1 MQFLWTIQYNKTDHK
16 EIIRL
21 DIFRKARNEDNGEM
35 LTYSFEDIGSDSLYE
50 HLYKCVKKDIIS
62 RRIRPGEKLPSKRSF
77 AKNLGISVITVE
89 NAYNQLIDE
98 GYIYSIPK
106 KGFFAADISSRAE
119 KRPGSITGEHAAV
132 TGESRQYL
140 ADFSGNGSNIGMFP
154 FTVWSKLLRECL
166 SDYQEELL
174 VMPPSGGALVLR
186 RAIAGYLLAFRNMT
200 VDPEQIIIGAG
211 TEYLYGQLVQLLGQ
225 EKIYGVEDPGFPKT
239 ARVYEASRAKVR
251 HIPLDSSGICV
262 EQLEREKVQVA
273 HISPSHQFP
282 TGRIT
287 PISRRYELLGWASRG
302 EDRYIIEDDYD
313 SEFRMTGK
321 PIPTLMSIDVNER
334 VIYMNTFSKS
344 ISNTIR
350 MSYMVLPKHLM
361 SEYYRRLSFY
371 SCPVTTIIQ
380 LTAAKFIEKGYFEKH
395 INRMRNFYRKQR
407 DLLTETIKGSPMAAF
422 AEILEEDAGLHFLL
436 RLDIPCTDEE
446 FSGIME
452 RQGVRLR
459 GLSEYCWQEENRS
472 QHDFLINYSSL
483 SAEQI
488 VTAINLISK
497 EVVKLRK

>member
-1 MQFLWTIQYNKTDHK
+1 
-16 EIIRL
+16 
-21 DIFRKARNEDNGEM
+21 M
-35 LTYSFEDIGSDSLYE
+35 LTYSFADIGSDSLYE

-106 KGFFAADISSRAE
+106 KGFFAADISSISA
-119 KRPGSITGEHAAV
+119 KKQVAV
-132 TGESRQYL
+132 TGENVAMTTGTEKYL
-140 ADFSGNGSNIGMFP
+140 ADFSGNGSNIEMFP

-166 SDYQEELL
+166 TDYQEELL

-186 RAIAGYLLAFRNMT
+186 RAIANHLLAFRNMT

-225 EKIYGVEDPGFPKT
+225 NKTYGVEEPGFSKT
-239 ARVYEASRAKVR
+239 SRVYEASGAKVR
-251 HIPLDSSGICV
+251 HIPLDDNGICV
-262 EQLEREKVQVA
+262 ERLERDGVQVA

-282 TGRIT
+282 TGKIT
-287 PISRRYELLGWASRG
+287 PISRRYELLGWASRS

-334 VIYMNTFSKS
+334 VIYLNTFSKS

-361 SEYYRRLSFY
+361 NEYYKRLSFY
-371 SCPVTTIIQ
+371 SCPVTTLIQ
-380 LTAAKFIEKGYFEKH
+380 LTAARFLEKGYFEKH

-407 DLLTETIKGSPMAAF
+407 DLAVETIKGSQMAAF
-422 AEILEEDAGLHFLL
+422 VKILEEDAGLHFLL
-436 RLDIPCTDEE
+436 RLDIPCTDKE

-459 GLSEYCWQEENRS
+459 ALSEYYWQEENRS
-472 QHDFLINYSSL
+472 RHDFLINYSAL

-497 EVVKLRK
+497 EAVKLRK

>member
-1 MQFLWTIQYNKTDHK
+1 
-16 EIIRL
+16 
-21 DIFRKARNEDNGEM
+21 M
-35 LTYSFEDIGSDSLYE
+35 LTYSFADIGSDSLYE

-106 KGFFAADISSRAE
+106 KGFFAADISSISTR
-119 KRPGSITGEHAAV
+119 KQGTV
-132 TGESRQYL
+132 TGENVAMTAGTREYL
-140 ADFSGNGSNIGMFP
+140 ADFSGNGSNIEMFP

-166 SDYQEELL
+166 TDYQEELL

-186 RAIAGYLLAFRNMT
+186 RAIAEHLLAFRNMT

-211 TEYLYGQLVQLLGQ
+211 TEYLYGQLAQLLGQ
-225 EKIYGVEDPGFPKT
+225 NKIYGVEEPGFSKT
-239 ARVYEASRAKVR
+239 SRVYEACGAKVR
-251 HIPLDSSGICV
+251 HIPLDDSGICV
-262 EQLEREKVQVA
+262 ERLEQEGVQVA
-273 HISPSHQFP
+273 HVSPSHQFP
-282 TGRIT
+282 TGKIT
-287 PISRRYELLGWASRG
+287 PISRRYELLGWASRS

-334 VIYMNTFSKS
+334 VIYLNTFSKS

-361 SEYYRRLSFY
+361 NEYYKRLSFY
-371 SCPVTTIIQ
+371 SCPVTTLIQ
-380 LTAAKFIEKGYFEKH
+380 LTAARFLEKGYFEKH
-395 INRMRNFYRKQR
+395 INRMRTFYRKQR
-407 DLLTETIKGSPMAAF
+407 DLLVETIKGSQMAAF
-422 AEILEEDAGLHFLL
+422 VKILEEDAGLHFLL
-436 RLDIPCTDEE
+436 RLDIPCSDRE

-452 RQGVRLR
+452 RCGVKLR
-459 GLSEYCWQEENRS
+459 ALSEYYHLEENRS
-472 QHDFLINYSSL
+472 EHDFLINYSSL
-483 SAEQI
+483 SEEQI
-488 VTAINLISK
+488 VTAINLISR